1 MAQEEKTGL
10 TVQILGDLIAD
21 ISMRLP
27 KFPVQA
33 KDIHR
38 LSYMEVGP
46 GGACNVAI
54 MAARFGLRVG
64 CLGEVGDD
72 GFGLV
77 VREGLKREGVDVSN
91 LQVTPAARTPVAGVV
106 VDKAGEPGYLG
117 YEGSLQIRSWP
128 SKWAAPLQSA
138 QALFADG
145 WAEYKEIPAM
155 VLRGFEVACAAG
167 VRIFF
172 DPGPGNPDLD
182 NSWMKDAIALSEI
195 VMLNRAE
202 ARRLVGEQED
212 EALVQAL
219 QALGAQWVLLK
230 RGAGGLLLARG
241 KERTESSG
249 FAVKARDATGAGDS
263 VAGAMIYGVM
273 SHLPLDKLAA
283 LANATGAAKVL
294 KLGTGHNM
302 PTLPEIAS
310 VLISNGLDP
319 DEFLPSGEQIA

>member
-1 MAQEEKTGL
+1 M

-54 MAARFGLRVG
+54 MAARLGLQVG

-77 VREGLKREGVDVSN
+77 VREGLKREGVDVTN
-91 LQVTPAARTPVAGVV
+91 LQVTAGARTPVAGVV
-106 VDKAGEPGYLG
+106 VDKSSEPGYLG
-117 YEGSLQIRSWP
+117 YAGSLQIRSWP
-128 SKWAAPLQSA
+128 KKWDTPVQSA

-145 WAEYKEIPAM
+145 WAEYAETPS
-155 VLRGFEVACAAG
+155 VLLRGFEIARQAG
-167 VRIFF
+167 ALTFF
-172 DPGPGNPDLD
+172 DPGPGNPDVD
-182 NSWMKDAIALSEI
+182 NAWMKDMVALSEV

-202 ARRLVGEQED
+202 AKRLFGQQDDESLVG
-212 EALVQAL
+212 AL
-219 QALGAQWVLLK
+219 QSLGARWVLLK
-230 RGAGGLLLARG
+230 RGAEGLLLARD
-241 KERTESSG
+241 KERVESAG

-263 VAGAMIYGVM
+263 VAGAMIYGILNQ
-273 SHLPLDKLAA
+273 LPLERLAV
-283 LANATGAAKVL
+283 LANATGAAKVK

-302 PTLPEIAS
+302 PTLQEISS
-310 VLISNGLDP
+310 VLVAKGHSP
-319 DEFLPSGEQIA
+319 EEYLPRTRS

>member
-1 MAQEEKTGL
+1 M

-54 MAARFGLRVG
+54 MAARLGLQVG

-77 VREGLKREGVDVSN
+77 VREGLKREGVDVTN
-91 LQVTPAARTPVAGVV
+91 LQVTAGARTPVAGVV
-106 VDKAGEPGYLG
+106 VDKSSEPGYLG
-117 YEGSLQIRSWP
+117 YAGSLQIRSWP
-128 SKWAAPLQSA
+128 KKWDTPVQSA

-145 WAEYKEIPAM
+145 WAEYAETPSVLLRVFEIA
-155 VLRGFEVACAAG
+155 RQAG
-167 VRIFF
+167 ALTFF
-172 DPGPGNPDLD
+172 DPGPGNPDVD
-182 NSWMKDAIALSEI
+182 NAWMKDMVALSEV

-202 ARRLVGEQED
+202 AKRLFGQQDDESLVG
-212 EALVQAL
+212 AL
-219 QALGAQWVLLK
+219 QSLGARWVLLK
-230 RGAGGLLLARG
+230 RGAEGLLLARD
-241 KERTESSG
+241 KERVESAG

-263 VAGAMIYGVM
+263 VAGAMIYGILNQ
-273 SHLPLDKLAA
+273 LPLERLAV
-283 LANATGAAKVL
+283 LANATGAAKVK

-302 PTLPEIAS
+302 PTLQEISS
-310 VLISNGLDP
+310 VLVAKGHSP
-319 DEFLPSGEQIA
+319 EEYLPRTRS

>member
-1 MAQEEKTGL
+1 M

-54 MAARFGLRVG
+54 MAARLGLQVG

-77 VREGLKREGVDVSN
+77 VREGLKREGVDVTN
-91 LQVTPAARTPVAGVV
+91 LQVTAGARTPVAGVV
-106 VDKAGEPGYLG
+106 VDKSSEPGYLG
-117 YEGSLQIRSWP
+117 YAGSLQIRSWP
-128 SKWAAPLQSA
+128 KKWDTPVQSA

-145 WAEYKEIPAM
+145 WAEYAETPS
-155 VLRGFEVACAAG
+155 VLLRGFEIARQAG
-167 VRIFF
+167 ALTFF
-172 DPGPGNPDLD
+172 DPGPGNPDVD
-182 NSWMKDAIALSEI
+182 NAWMKDMVALSEV

-202 ARRLVGEQED
+202 AKRLFGQQDDESLVG
-212 EALVQAL
+212 AL
-219 QALGAQWVLLK
+219 QSFGARWVLLK
-230 RGAGGLLLARG
+230 RGAEGLLLARD
-241 KERTESSG
+241 KERVESAG

-263 VAGAMIYGVM
+263 VAGAMIYGILNQ
-273 SHLPLDKLAA
+273 LPLERLAV
-283 LANATGAAKVL
+283 LANATGAAKVK

-302 PTLPEIAS
+302 PTLQEISS
-310 VLISNGLDP
+310 VLVAKGHSP
-319 DEFLPSGEQIA
+319 EEYLPRTRS

>member
-1 MAQEEKTGL
+1 M

-54 MAARFGLRVG
+54 MAARLGLQVG

-77 VREGLKREGVDVSN
+77 VREGLKREGVDVTN
-91 LQVTPAARTPVAGVV
+91 LQVTAGARTPVAGVV
-106 VDKAGEPGYLG
+106 VDKSSEPGYLG
-117 YEGSLQIRSWP
+117 YAGSLQIRSWP
-128 SKWAAPLQSA
+128 KKWDTPVQSA

-145 WAEYKEIPAM
+145 WAEYAETPS
-155 VLRGFEVACAAG
+155 VLLRGFEIARQAG
-167 VRIFF
+167 ALTFF
-172 DPGPGNPDLD
+172 DPGPGNPDVD
-182 NSWMKDAIALSEI
+182 NAWMKDMVALSEV

-202 ARRLVGEQED
+202 AKRLFGQQDDESLVG
-212 EALVQAL
+212 AL
-219 QALGAQWVLLK
+219 QSFGARWVLLK
-230 RGAGGLLLARG
+230 RGAEGLLLARD
-241 KERTESSG
+241 KERVESAG

-263 VAGAMIYGVM
+263 VAGAMIYGILNQ
-273 SHLPLDKLAA
+273 LPLERLAV
-283 LANATGAAKVL
+283 LANATGAAKVK

-302 PTLPEIAS
+302 PTLQEISS
-310 VLISNGLDP
+310 VLVANGHSP
-319 DEFLPSGEQIA
+319 EEYLPRTRS